1 MNLTRKPLV
10 KQVLC
15 GVGPQRF
22 SLLMAPRRGVWATR
36 AIGCRTAPDTLVAT
50 RAVSVQTVRAVRT
63 TVSVACRTAM
73 SAFCRHVSFPFA
85 KYYSTI
91 HTATVCKL

>member
-15 GVGPQRF
+15 GVCPQRF
-22 SLLMAPRRGVWATR
+22 SLLVAPRRGVGTAR

-50 RAVSVQTVRAVRT
+50 RTVPVQAVWTIRASVP
-63 TVSVACRTAM
+63 VA
-73 SAFCRHVSFPFA
+73 
-85 KYYSTI
+85 
-91 HTATVCKL
+91 